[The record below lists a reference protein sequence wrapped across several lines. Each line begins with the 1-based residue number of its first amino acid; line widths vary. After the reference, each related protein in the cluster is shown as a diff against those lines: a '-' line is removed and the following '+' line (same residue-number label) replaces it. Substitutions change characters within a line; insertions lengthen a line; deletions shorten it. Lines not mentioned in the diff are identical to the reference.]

1 MKLKSTLITLTTLIL
16 IPLVSAFDYPD
27 IFDNEWVRF
36 GIIFAILFGLLYSFL
51 ITKFNDSSAPTTIVS
66 AGLSILLTMAIAK
79 RDLLDMFLEEG
90 IVDWIVIGAIIILT
104 LVLIIYLWK
113 KLPGG
118 KAKLGIILGLL
129 FVLGLI
135 PYFLKDYLP
144 ESLLYGPLGN
154 FIEIVQELPAFIIWI
169 ALTIFIVFIILRLK
183 EKVKNRGR
191 GYYGQR
197 VPRKWTRNRNYGARV
212 GRGWGGRR
220 QQRGPGFW
228 ARRRAKK
235 QARRQQRI
243 QQQATQPQSVKQ
255 PQIKK
260 AQDKYEKKRQRIMR
274 KRLAKEKAYKSN
286 LKKDWISN
294 QTRKRYE
301 NRLKRLAETK
311 KRLTGLKK

>member
-154 FIEIVQELPAFIIWI
+154 FIEIVQELPAFM
-169 ALTIFIVFIILRLK
+169 IFIAVGVLIIFIILRLK
-183 EKVKNRGR
+183 KKVKNSLL
-191 GYYGQR
+191 YLI
-197 VPRKWTRNRNYGARV
+197 NIAN
-212 GRGWGGRR
+212 
-220 QQRGPGFW
+220 
-228 ARRRAKK
+228 
-235 QARRQQRI
+235 I
-243 QQQATQPQSVKQ
+243 N
-255 PQIKK
+255 I
-260 AQDKYEKKRQRIMR
+260 
-274 KRLAKEKAYKSN
+274 
-286 LKKDWISN
+286 
-294 QTRKRYE
+294 
-301 NRLKRLAETK
+301 
-311 KRLTGLKK
+311 